1 MKHILITGCN
11 GLIGDA
17 LVEQLQDKTL
27 FQLYGISRS
36 VNTKVSTFVLDLS
49 TNWSDDIL
57 PKKIDLVIHL
67 AQSEK
72 FRDFPESA
80 NEVFQV
86 NTLSTLKLLEYARK
100 AGAKKFIYASS
111 GGVYGNSDIGFNED
125 SPVSATGDLGFYLST
140 KFCSEVLVENYNSFF
155 DVEILRFFF
164 VYGERQQ
171 RSMLIPRI
179 VDSIKEGRPITL
191 QGSEGVRVNPIY
203 VGDAVKSIIKVMD
216 LKGSHKINIGGS
228 EILSLKNIGDLI
240 GSITGCTPIYK
251 YEDKEPKNLISDIA
265 KMKKLLLEP
274 QTKFGE
280 GIKKII

>member
-57 PKKIDLVIHL
+57 PKKIDVVIHL

>member
-1 MKHILITGCN
+1 MATRSLIAKQTNEGYKAVYCHWDGYPSHTG
-11 GLIGDA
+11 A
-17 LVEQLQDKTL
+17 
-27 FQLYGISRS
+27 
-36 VNTKVSTFVLDLS
+36 
-49 TNWSDDIL
+49 
-57 PKKIDLVIHL
+57 
-67 AQSEK
+67 
-72 FRDFPESA
+72 
-80 NEVFQV
+80 
-86 NTLSTLKLLEYARK
+86 
-100 AGAKKFIYASS
+100 
-111 GGVYGNSDIGFNED
+111 
-125 SPVSATGDLGFYLST
+125 
-140 KFCSEVLVENYNSFF
+140 VLVENYNSFF

>member
-57 PKKIDLVIHL
+57 PKKIDVVIHL

-164 VYGERQQ
+164 VYGERQK

-240 GSITGCTPIYK
+240 GSITGCSPIYK

>member
-1 MKHILITGCN
+1 MKHILITGYN

-80 NEVFQV
+80 NEVFHV

-100 AGAKKFIYASS
+100 AGAK
-111 GGVYGNSDIGFNED
+111 NN
-125 SPVSATGDLGFYLST
+125 
-140 KFCSEVLVENYNSFF
+140 N
-155 DVEILRFFF
+155 
-164 VYGERQQ
+164 Q
-171 RSMLIPRI
+171 
-179 VDSIKEGRPITL
+179 
-191 QGSEGVRVNPIY
+191 
-203 VGDAVKSIIKVMD
+203 
-216 LKGSHKINIGGS
+216 
-228 EILSLKNIGDLI
+228 
-240 GSITGCTPIYK
+240 
-251 YEDKEPKNLISDIA
+251 
-265 KMKKLLLEP
+265 
-274 QTKFGE
+274 
-280 GIKKII
+280 